1 MVEPNKNK
9 KYLVTLKFLGLNSE
23 SIIKWIQME
32 EVCEIYIKR
41 AILDKFA
48 LINQNIYAMETDLNA
63 F

>member
-1 MVEPNKNK
+1 MDSNGRS
-9 KYLVTLKFLGLNSE
+9 LRD
-23 SIIKWIQME
+23 
-32 EVCEIYIKR
+32 IKR